1 MTQSLAVTSKT
12 IASLDNDFEEVTGQK
27 GFGEWAVRKGYLI
40 IKEESTCQNR
50 KEAPR
55 IPTTAKE
62 EETGAPILSSYP

>member
-1 MTQSLAVTSKT
+1 MTQPLAVTSET

-27 GFGEWAVRKGYLI
+27 GFGEWAVRKGYLV
-40 IKEESTCQNR
+40 IKEEACQNR

>member
-1 MTQSLAVTSKT
+1 MIHSLAVTSKT
-12 IASLDNDFEEVTGQK
+12 VASLDNDFEEVTGQK
-27 GFGEWAVRKGYLI
+27 GFGEWAVRKGYLV
-40 IKEESTCQNR
+40 IKEEPCQNR